1 MTEAKTTESPW
12 EKELMSKAR
21 AVRAKAEDMTQDQ
34 LNDWYMEHVGYRP
47 SEDDPTISPTELT
60 SMVAGNMFY
69 SMLLDGVDAPQ
80 AMAIER
86 RLSDSIKHGTEL

>member
-1 MTEAKTTESPW
+1 MATTTAVSAWETE
-12 EKELMSKAR
+12 LLSKAR
-21 AVRAKAEDMTQDQ
+21 AVKAKAEDMTHDQ

-47 SEDDPTISPTELT
+47 SEDDPIISPTELT
-60 SMVAGNMFY
+60 AMVAGNMFY

-86 RLSDSIKHGTEL
+86 RLSDSIKHGTDL